1 MAPGASSS
9 AMLPNLF
16 LNCLYRAGTL
26 KSRLGLRSGV
36 APCRRMRCLCGTEE
50 QGCVNAMPRAE
61 GEPSCCFSGC
71 LVLVLVA
78 GVGGKPSQRFPVLQ
92 QQRQLCRQTK
102 ETARVGCLES
112 AGSFG
117 ERSHA
122 VPAWQAPVRG
132 IRAVVGFGFCFS
144 WSSLCRL
151 SERREGCAALG
162 WRVLP
167 PPVRDGPVRCV
178 PAHPWL
184 WCGQRRL
191 HLPGFRT
198 TYARCGVRGG
208 LVWFGLVF
216 LEGRKKGGEKGG

>member
-144 WSSLCRL
+144 
-151 SERREGCAALG
+151 
-162 WRVLP
+162 
-167 PPVRDGPVRCV
+167 
-178 PAHPWL
+178 
-184 WCGQRRL
+184 
-191 HLPGFRT
+191 
-198 TYARCGVRGG
+198 
-208 LVWFGLVF
+208 
-216 LEGRKKGGEKGG
+216 